1 MSRTDASAPPLRRE
15 ADRVDTSRLQVR
27 TAQIRLRKGPTLA
40 ERSPIVPG
48 WTFTGLHWSGRRARS
63 TVHTPTTRHLARFPL
78 ENSSMWSC
86 QMWDS
91 RQPSGQRLYCPPS
104 MDSRCTH
111 HAANYCMHM
120 YVYNLFA
127 TRIPVNRGAIAYLPI
142 YYIHLV
148 F

>member
-63 TVHTPTTRHLARFPL
+63 TVHTPTTCHLAIFPL
-78 ENSSMWSC
+78 ENSSSGPVRC
-86 QMWDS
+86 ETVDS
-91 RQPSGQRLYCPPS
+91 PVANVCIVPP
-104 MDSRCTH
+104 RWA
-111 HAANYCMHM
+111 HAALTMQQ
-120 YVYNLFA
+120 
-127 TRIPVNRGAIAYLPI
+127 TIACTCTYTICLQPEFLLI
-142 YYIHLV
+142 EVL
-148 F
+148 